1 MSSLRGNVSKS
12 IPELY
17 VEPPCRLMKAAV
29 HKEKSVH
36 KSEELIVFLR
46 RTVIS
51 CLHAC
56 DE

>member
-1 MSSLRGNVSKS
+1 
-12 IPELY
+12 
-17 VEPPCRLMKAAV
+17 MKAAV

-56 DE
+56 DEWLTEVSDKEGS